1 MLLSTE
7 SQSENQKS
15 RSQLMVS
22 IGENKDSNT
31 ENIWKKSGFFKDQR
45 IDLTIP
51 KANFPE
57 NTLCYVNQGTVSQ
70 VKDGEAIYL
79 EYVILGQIMPQN
91 WSNPDPTID
100 LDNYEF
106 KDNECL
112 LYVPLYNT
120 ETGLFK
126 GLGKRLGYISLRGD
140 KIETFYSYGYDKERS
155 KLLYC
160 TMKQRLPNIF
170 QCTSFKKHKDFL
182 IQEKLNESNESS
194 LFLFLPSTLDRK
206 EDILQ
211 FKSSVNLHP
220 IDSLYDDLK
229 AMNNDKDFDPSQ
241 LDLPSRD
248 SILPLFYSYMK
259 KIAETSNNNLIRNSN
274 AFHASGGKIDPTS
287 KFEWID
293 SSMDDTHDKFQ
304 MSY

>member
-57 NTLCYVNQGTVSQ
+57 NILCYVNQGTVSQ

-79 EYVILGQIMPQN
+79 EYVILGQIMPLA
-91 WSNPDPTID
+91 NPDPSID

-126 GLGKRLGYISLRGD
+126 GLGKKLGYISLSGD

-160 TMKQRLPNIF
+160 TMKQPLPNIF

-182 IQEKLNESNESS
+182 IQEKLNESNTSS

-206 EDILQ
+206 EEILQ
-211 FKSSVNLHP
+211 FKKSVNLHP
-220 IDSLYDDLK
+220 IDAMYDDLK

-274 AFHASGGKIDPTS
+274 AFRASGGKVDPTS
-287 KFEWID
+287 KFEWVD
-293 SSMDDTHDKFQ
+293 SSMNDVHDKFQ

>member
-22 IGENKDSNT
+22 IGENKDSNK

-57 NTLCYVNQGTVSQ
+57 NALCYVNQGTVSQ

-79 EYVILGQIMPQN
+79 EYVILGQIMPLA
-91 WSNPDPTID
+91 NPDPPID

-140 KIETFYSYGYDKERS
+140 KKETFYSYGYDKERS

-160 TMKQRLPNIF
+160 TMKQPLPNIF

-206 EDILQ
+206 EEILQ

-220 IDSLYDDLK
+220 IDALYDDLK
-229 AMNNDKDFDPSQ
+229 AMNNDKDFNPAQ
-241 LDLPSRD
+241 LDLPSRE

-274 AFHASGGKIDPTS
+274 AFRASGGKIDPTS

-293 SSMDDTHDKFQ
+293 SSMEETHDKFQ

>member
-1 MLLSTE
+1 
-7 SQSENQKS
+7 
-15 RSQLMVS
+15 MVS

-57 NTLCYVNQGTVSQ
+57 NTLCYINQGTVSQ

-79 EYVILGQIMPQN
+79 EYVILGQIMPLA
-91 WSNPDPTID
+91 NPDPSTD

-112 LYVPLYNT
+112 LYVPLDNT

-140 KIETFYSYGYDKERS
+140 KKETFYSYGCDKERS

-160 TMKQRLPNIF
+160 TMKQPLPNIF

-206 EDILQ
+206 EEFLQ

-220 IDSLYDDLK
+220 IDALYDDLK
-229 AMNNDKDFDPSQ
+229 AMNNDKDFDPAQ
-241 LDLPSRD
+241 LDLASRD

-274 AFHASGGKIDPTS
+274 AFLASGGKIDPTS

-293 SSMDDTHDKFQ
+293 SSMEETHDKFQ

>member
-1 MLLSTE
+1 MVLSTE
-7 SQSENQKS
+7 SQSVNQKS

-79 EYVILGQIMPQN
+79 EYVILGQIMPLA
-91 WSNPDPTID
+91 NPDPSID

-112 LYVPLYNT
+112 LYVSLYNT

-126 GLGKRLGYISLRGD
+126 GLGKKLGYISLRGD
-140 KIETFYSYGYDKERS
+140 KLEAFYSYGYDKERS

-160 TMKQRLPNIF
+160 TMKQPLPNIS

-182 IQEKLNESNESS
+182 IQEKLNESNSSS

-206 EDILQ
+206 EEILQ
-211 FKSSVNLHP
+211 FKNSVNLHP
-220 IDSLYDDLK
+220 IDALYDDLK
-229 AMNNDKDFDPSQ
+229 AMNNDKNFDPSQ
-241 LDLPSRD
+241 LDSPSRD

-259 KIAETSNNNLIRNSN
+259 KIAETSNNNLVRNSN
-274 AFHASGGKIDPTS
+274 AFRASGGKLDPTY
-287 KFEWID
+287 KFEWVD
-293 SSMDDTHDKFQ
+293 SSMDDVNDKFE

>member
-15 RSQLMVS
+15 KSQLMVS

-51 KANFPE
+51 KPNFPE
-57 NTLCYVNQGTVSQ
+57 NTLCYINQETVSQ

-79 EYVILGQIMPQN
+79 EYVILGQIMPLA
-91 WSNPDPTID
+91 NPDPSID
-100 LDNYEF
+100 LDKYEF

-112 LYVPLYNT
+112 IYVPFYNT
-120 ETGLFK
+120 ETGLYK
-126 GLGKRLGYISLRGD
+126 GLAKRLGYISLRGD
-140 KIETFYSYGYDKERS
+140 KKEAFYSYSYDKERS

-160 TMKQRLPNIF
+160 TMKQPLPNIF
-170 QCTSFKKHKDFL
+170 QCTNFKKHKDFL

-206 EDILQ
+206 EEFLQ

-220 IDSLYDDLK
+220 IDALYDDLK
-229 AMNNDKDFDPSQ
+229 AMNNDKDFDPAQ

-248 SILPLFYSYMK
+248 SILLLFYSYMK

-274 AFHASGGKIDPTS
+274 AFLASGGKIDPTS

-293 SSMDDTHDKFQ
+293 SSMEETQDKFQ

>member
-79 EYVILGQIMPQN
+79 EYVILGQIMPLA
-91 WSNPDPTID
+91 NPDPSID

-126 GLGKRLGYISLRGD
+126 GLGKKLGYISLRGD
-140 KIETFYSYGYDKERS
+140 KKETFYSYGYDKERS

-160 TMKQRLPNIF
+160 TLKQPLPNIF

-220 IDSLYDDLK
+220 IDALYDDLK
-229 AMNNDKDFDPSQ
+229 AMNNDKDFDPAQ
-241 LDLPSRD
+241 LDLPSRE

-274 AFHASGGKIDPTS
+274 AFRASGGKIDPTS

-293 SSMDDTHDKFQ
+293 SSMEETHDKFQ

>member
-15 RSQLMVS
+15 SSQLMVS

-57 NTLCYVNQGTVSQ
+57 NTLCYMNQGTVSQ

-79 EYVILGQIMPQN
+79 EYVILGQIMPIA
-91 WSNPDPTID
+91 NPDPSID

-106 KDNECL
+106 KDDECL

-120 ETGLFK
+120 ETGLFR

-140 KIETFYSYGYDKERS
+140 KKETFYSYGYDKERS

-160 TMKQRLPNIF
+160 TMKQPLPNIF

-182 IQEKLNESNESS
+182 IQEKLNESVESS

-206 EDILQ
+206 EEFLQ

-220 IDSLYDDLK
+220 IDALYDDLK
-229 AMNNDKDFDPSQ
+229 AMNNDKDFNPAQ
-241 LDLPSRD
+241 LDLPSRE

-274 AFHASGGKIDPTS
+274 AFRASGGKIDPTS

-293 SSMDDTHDKFQ
+293 SSMEEKHDKFQ

>member
-22 IGENKDSNT
+22 IGENKESNA
-31 ENIWKKSGFFKDQR
+31 ENIWKRSGLFKDQR

-57 NTLCYVNQGTVSQ
+57 NTLCYINQGTVSQ

-79 EYVILGQIMPQN
+79 EYVILGQIMPLA
-91 WSNPDPTID
+91 NPDPLID
-100 LDNYEF
+100 LDNYKF

-140 KIETFYSYGYDKERS
+140 KNETFYSYAYDKERS

-160 TMKQRLPNIF
+160 TMKQPLPNIF
-170 QCTSFKKHKDFL
+170 QCTSFNKHNNFL

-206 EDILQ
+206 EEILQ
-211 FKSSVNLHP
+211 FKNSVNLHP
-220 IDSLYDDLK
+220 IDASYDDLK
-229 AMNNDKDFDPSQ
+229 SLNNDKDFNPA
-241 LDLPSRD
+241 LLNLPHRD
-248 SILPLFYSYMK
+248 SVLPLFYSYMK

-274 AFHASGGKIDPTS
+274 AYLASGGKVDPTS

-293 SSMDDTHDKFQ
+293 SSMEESQDKFQ
-304 MSY
+304 VSY

>member
-1 MLLSTE
+1 MSLSTE

-22 IGENKDSNT
+22 IEENKDSNT

-79 EYVILGQIMPQN
+79 EYVILGQIMPLA
-91 WSNPDPTID
+91 NPDPSID

-126 GLGKRLGYISLRGD
+126 GLGKKLGYISLRGD

-160 TMKQRLPNIF
+160 TMKQPLPNIF

-182 IQEKLNESNESS
+182 IQEKFSESNQSS

-220 IDSLYDDLK
+220 IDTLYDDLK

-241 LDLPSRD
+241 PDLPSRD

-274 AFHASGGKIDPTS
+274 AFRASGGKIDPTS

-293 SSMDDTHDKFQ
+293 SSMEEIHDKFQ

>member
-22 IGENKDSNT
+22 IKENKDSNT

-51 KANFPE
+51 KANFSE
-57 NTLCYVNQGTVSQ
+57 NTLCYINQGTVSQ

-79 EYVILGQIMPQN
+79 EYVILGQIMPLA
-91 WSNPDPTID
+91 NPDPSID

-140 KIETFYSYGYDKERS
+140 KKETFYSYGYDKERS

-160 TMKQRLPNIF
+160 TMKQPLPNIF

-182 IQEKLNESNESS
+182 IQEKLHESNESS

-206 EDILQ
+206 EEFLQ

-220 IDSLYDDLK
+220 IDALDDDLK
-229 AMNNDKDFDPSQ
+229 AMNSDKDFNPAQ
-241 LDLPSRD
+241 LDLASID

-274 AFHASGGKIDPTS
+274 AFLASGGKIDPTS
-287 KFEWID
+287 KFEWIN
-293 SSMDDTHDKFQ
+293 SSMEETQDKFQ

>member
-7 SQSENQKS
+7 SQSENKKS

-57 NTLCYVNQGTVSQ
+57 NTLCYINQGTVSQ

-79 EYVILGQIMPQN
+79 EYVILGQIMPLA
-91 WSNPDPTID
+91 NPDPSID

-112 LYVPLYNT
+112 LYVPLDNT

-140 KIETFYSYGYDKERS
+140 KKETFYSYGYDKERS

-160 TMKQRLPNIF
+160 TMKQPLPNIF
-170 QCTSFKKHKDFL
+170 QCSSFKKHKDFL

-206 EDILQ
+206 EEFLQ
-211 FKSSVNLHP
+211 CKSSVNLHP
-220 IDSLYDDLK
+220 IDALYDDLK
-229 AMNNDKDFDPSQ
+229 AMNNDKDFDPAQ
-241 LDLPSRD
+241 LDLASRD

-274 AFHASGGKIDPTS
+274 AFLASGGKIDPTS

-293 SSMDDTHDKFQ
+293 SSMEETHDKFQ

>member
-1 MLLSTE
+1 MSLSTE
-7 SQSENQKS
+7 SQSKNQKS

-22 IGENKDSNT
+22 IRENKDSNT

-79 EYVILGQIMPQN
+79 EYVILGQIMPLA
-91 WSNPDPTID
+91 NPDPSID

-126 GLGKRLGYISLRGD
+126 GLGKKLGYISLRGD

-160 TMKQRLPNIF
+160 TMKQPLPNIF

-182 IQEKLNESNESS
+182 IQEKLNESDQSS

-220 IDSLYDDLK
+220 IDALYDDLK

-274 AFHASGGKIDPTS
+274 AFRASGGKIDPTS

-293 SSMDDTHDKFQ
+293 SSMEEIHDKFQ